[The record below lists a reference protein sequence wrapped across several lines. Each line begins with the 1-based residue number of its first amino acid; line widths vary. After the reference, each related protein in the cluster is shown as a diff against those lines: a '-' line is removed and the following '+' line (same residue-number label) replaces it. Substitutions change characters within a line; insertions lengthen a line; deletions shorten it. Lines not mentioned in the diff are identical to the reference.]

1 AVLYSDPT
9 FLLSGDVLEAHFAA
23 PLDAAFRDLVAAPAG
38 SGARFLPPEARATA
52 ATEKGDETERRMTA
66 ELGLSYPRFRSGVV
80 WGEVHDGNASRR
92 GGGARNAGRF
102 GAPCGGPA
110 LPRARL
116 PDVREDFC
124 ADRTPQLPEGR
135 GLSWQAA
142 RGAGSA
148 IPEMPSRSFGHTGF
162 TGTSL
167 WIDPDARRIA
177 ILLTNR
183 VHPTVR
189 DSRFNEVRRRFH
201 ALAWS
206 RPS

>member
-92 GGGARNAGRF
+92 GGVAANGGLF
-102 GAPCGGPA
+102 GSAF
-110 LPRARL
+110 
-116 PDVREDFC
+116 DVR
-124 ADRTPQLPEGR
+124 PLPPA
-135 GLSWQAA
+135 S
-142 RGAGSA
+142 
-148 IPEMPSRSFGHTGF
+148 
-162 TGTSL
+162 
-167 WIDPDARRIA
+167 
-177 ILLTNR
+177 
-183 VHPTVR
+183 VPT
-189 DSRFNEVRRRFH
+189 F
-201 ALAWS
+201 
-206 RPS
+206 